1 MAEIK
6 PGGRTN
12 GRGVSLIPIGD
23 WRGEAGCR
31 VHFGFL
37 CFVLIFEILPHSVV
51 LASLIFMAVLYLLPP
66 EC

>member
-1 MAEIK
+1 MVRKLVRVRSMAEIK

-37 CFVLIFEILPHSVV
+37 CFDF
-51 LASLIFMAVLYLLPP
+51 
-66 EC
+66 